1 MSSNATTPPT
11 PNLVLD
17 LLRLLRPVQ
26 WSKGVFVLVGP
37 AYALATGGVPG
48 AAGAAGADERVRVLT
63 AALGAFVAFAL
74 ASSGCYIVNDLK
86 DRRLDALHPRKR
98 FRPLAAGRVSVAVA
112 AGLAVLCWLLAA
124 ASVAVMIPDAPGMP
138 PGQTRWLLGA
148 AVGAYVINVVL
159 YSLGIKRLVVADTI
173 SLATG
178 FVLRVLGGCAAAG
191 VEPSSWLLNVTFFLS
206 MFLALGKRLG
216 ERRTM
221 GGGDQAAL
229 ARGVQAK
236 YTDELLRMGVVVT
249 AVATLVSYSDYVQAQ
264 GFKYT
269 LGFNLLWLTMLP
281 ATYGLLR
288 CIVLVERGVYDDPT
302 ELAVHDR
309 AFQLSGVAF
318 AFLTA
323 VVMLGSVGGY
333 IKVKVKDP
341 APLGVPG
348 GGNPPPGRTSN
359 M

>member
-1 MSSNATTPPT
+1 VSSDPSTTPSPGLFRD
-11 PNLVLD
+11 LV
-17 LLRLLRPVQ
+17 RLLRPVQ

-37 AYALATGGVPG
+37 VYALATGGVADVG
-48 AAGAAGADERVRVLT
+48 GDERVRVLA
-63 AALGAFVAFAL
+63 AALGAFIAFAL
-74 ASSGCYIVNDLK
+74 ASSGCYIINDLK

-98 FRPLAAGRVSVAVA
+98 HRPLAAGRVPV
-112 AGLAVLCWLLAA
+112 GLAVGLAVACWVLAA
-124 ASVAVMIPDAPGMP
+124 GCVAALVPDAPGMP
-138 PGQTRWLLGA
+138 AGQTRWLLGA
-148 AVGAYVINVVL
+148 ALGAYVVNVTL

-173 SLATG
+173 SLASG

-221 GGGDQAAL
+221 GGGEQAAL

-302 ELAVHDR
+302 ELAVRDR
-309 AFQLSGVAF
+309 AFQFSGLVF
-318 AFLTA
+318 AVLTG
-323 VVMLGSVGGY
+323 VVMLGSIGGY
-333 IKVKVKDP
+333 IPVKAQDS
-341 APLGVPG
+341 APIGMPG
-348 GGNPPPGRTSN
+348 GENPRPGGTSSSPRR
-359 M
+359 

>member
-1 MSSNATTPPT
+1 MA
-11 PNLVLD
+11 D
-17 LLRLLRPVQ
+17 LIRLLRPVQ

-37 AYALATGGVPG
+37 AYALATGGVSPT
-48 AAGAAGADERVRVLT
+48 DDQPVRVVT
-63 AALGAFVAFAL
+63 AALGAFLAFAL
-74 ASSGCYIVNDLK
+74 ASSGCYIVNDLN
-86 DRRLDALHPRKR
+86 DRHLDAAHPRKR
-98 FRPLAAGRVSVAVA
+98 HRPLAAGRVSPGLALGLALLCWIGA
-112 AGLAVLCWLLAA
+112 AGAIIALV
-124 ASVAVMIPDAPGMP
+124 PDAPGMP
-138 PGQTRWLLGA
+138 EGQTRWLLGA
-148 AVGAYVINVVL
+148 AALAYVINVIA

-173 SLATG
+173 SLAAG

-264 GFKYT
+264 GAKYT

-288 CIVLVERGVYDDPT
+288 CIVLVERGAYDDPT
-302 ELAVHDR
+302 ELAVRDR
-309 AFQLSGVAF
+309 AFQASCLAF
-318 AFLTA
+318 AVLTA
-323 VVMLGSVGGY
+323 AVMVGSATGA
-333 IKVKVKDP
+333 IPVKTRDP
-341 APLGVPG
+341 VQIPG
-348 GGNPPPGRTSN
+348 QNPAQNPGPAGTSN
-359 M
+359 MQNR